1 MAYYSKNVQVEKI
14 YTQAEQK
21 VYEELKKI
29 YPVNS
34 IVSNVPLRDKSNY
47 YADFLIID
55 EKTKI
60 PVMVIEVKYTTTRKQ
75 DAERRAFESLKRL
88 MATSNYPLKVIG
100 AIAVAG
106 TEKIEYVDFTEALAN
121 SDYELREE
129 NYFLPSYG
137 VLTTGTEQKEINHEK
152 VKQKKRIDVLKW
164 ICWAIIPVICVLFFV
179 VDYFEFYEIT
189 TVRLI
194 LLGALGVVVLIP
206 CFQEIKIGEIS
217 LKRKIEKSKEKSK

>member
-1 MAYYSKNVQVEKI
+1 MAYLNKNVQVENM

-21 VYEELKKI
+21 VYEELKQI

-60 PVMVIEVKYTTTRKQ
+60 PVMVIEVKYIIERKQ
-75 DAERRAFESLKRL
+75 DAERRAFESLIRL
-88 MATSNYPLKVIG
+88 MATSNYPLKAIG
-100 AIAVAG
+100 AIVVDG
-106 TEKIEYVDFTEALAN
+106 TKKIEYVDFTEALAN

-129 NYFLPSYG
+129 NYSLPSYDM
-137 VLTTGTEQKEINHEK
+137 LTTGTEQKEINHEK
-152 VKQKKRIDVLKW
+152 AKQKKRIDVLKW
-164 ICWAIIPVICVLFFV
+164 ICWAIIPLICVSFFV

-189 TVRLI
+189 TLRLI
-194 LLGALGVVVLIP
+194 LLGALGVAILIP

-217 LKRKIEKSKEKSK
+217 LKRKIEKSKEESK